1 MRFLA
6 LFFFTILITP
16 INAYSI
22 KIGYIDVEK
31 VINNL
36 SQYQQ
41 ENDSLIQQFEP
52 KKQRLL
58 DLFKHI
64 ELLKKNLNNV
74 DRSISNETY
83 QKELDN
89 IRELEISFQTDTEL
103 WQQQLNQKKRESL
116 QKIET
121 MINLVIEK
129 FATSEK
135 YDLILYQNAA
145 FVSDQI
151 NITNQIIS
159 QIEELSP

>member
-16 INAYSI
+16 INAHSI

-41 ENDSLIQQFEP
+41 ENNVLIQQFEP
-52 KKQRLL
+52 KKQQLL

-74 DRSISNETY
+74 ETNVSNETY
-83 QKELDN
+83 QKELEK
-89 IRELEISFQTDTEL
+89 IRELEISFQTDSEL
-103 WQQQLNQKKRESL
+103 WQQQLNQEKRESL

-129 FATSEK
+129 FATSEN
-135 YDLILYQNAA
+135 YDLIIYQNAA
-145 FVSDQI
+145 FVSDQV
-151 NITNQIIS
+151 NITNKIIS
-159 QIEELSP
+159 KIGGTSP

>member
-16 INAYSI
+16 INANSI

-41 ENDSLIQQFEP
+41 ENNTLIQQFEP
-52 KKQRLL
+52 KKQQLL

-74 DRSISNETY
+74 ETTVSNETY
-83 QKELDN
+83 QKELEK